1 MSAGNGDDGEESHAA
16 SSTTDAEIVVSPREG
31 ETTTFATLQPDRD
44 FIKAT
49 GLEGFANSPMT
60 GEGEE
65 GGSGGESEEED
76 EGVEMRVLL
85 R

>member
-1 MSAGNGDDGEESHAA
+1 MSAGNGHDGEDSHAV
-16 SSTTDAEIVVSPREG
+16 SSAADAEAVVSPGEG
-31 ETTTFATLQPDRD
+31 ETTTSATLQPDKD
-44 FIKAT
+44 FVKAT

-76 EGVEMRVLL
+76 DGVEMRVLL